1 MFCDSSILIW
11 QFSQNQ
17 ELKEKEHKENFHQ
30 KNKNKKKSLKKR
42 KSDFTRDFFL
52 GI

>member
-17 ELKEKEHKENFHQ
+17 ELKEKEHKENFL
-30 KNKNKKKSLKKR
+30 KKKKKELKEK
-42 KSDFTRDFFL
+42 KE
-52 GI
+52 